1 MVEGAACRAPTPLRQ
16 RSALPPP
23 HEWGGLVDRAADLFA
38 AERRDHALDLPPVA
52 EARDIAV
59 VAAAFGAKRSL
70 KAGVVAKAR
79 HEVGRVGQ
87 RRAAVDEGA
96 VHAHGILGS

>member
-1 MVEGAACRAPTPLRQ
+1 RLKTLLLPGGTKLVTRAP
-16 RSALPPP
+16 
-23 HEWGGLVDRAADLFA
+23 DLFA

-59 VAAAFGAKRSL
+59 VAAAFGAKRGL
-70 KAGVVAKAR
+70 EAGVVAIAR

-96 VHAHGILGS
+96 VHAHCITRQPFPDRRQMSSTLR